1 MDNINILVGNLI
13 REKRKEV
20 GLSTKELADKL
31 GISAGLL
38 NNIENSKNDTFHL
51 ELLVS
56 ISALLNI
63 DIFQLISNINNS
75 KSKGNNNS
83 SFFNN
88 QLSDKLK
95 IVNYKIYELVVDSD
109 NLSRSIKMLDKLVDD
124 IEFYKTL

>member
-13 REKRKEV
+13 REKRKES
-20 GLSTKELADKL
+20 GFSTKELADKL
-31 GISAGLL
+31 GVSVGLL

-51 ELLVS
+51 ELLIS
-56 ISALLNI
+56 ISTLLNI
-63 DIFQLISNINNS
+63 DIFQLISSINDNKSKDNNS
-75 KSKGNNNS
+75 NS
-83 SFFNN
+83 LNN

-109 NLSRSIKMLDKLVDD
+109 NLSRSIKVLDKLIHD

>member
-13 REKRKEV
+13 REKRKEI

-31 GISAGLL
+31 GISVGLL

-51 ELLVS
+51 ELLIS
-56 ISALLNI
+56 ISTLLNI
-63 DIFQLISNINNS
+63 DIFQLISSINDNKSKDNNS
-75 KSKGNNNS
+75 NS
-83 SFFNN
+83 LNN

-109 NLSRSIKMLDKLVDD
+109 NLSRSIKVLDKLIHD